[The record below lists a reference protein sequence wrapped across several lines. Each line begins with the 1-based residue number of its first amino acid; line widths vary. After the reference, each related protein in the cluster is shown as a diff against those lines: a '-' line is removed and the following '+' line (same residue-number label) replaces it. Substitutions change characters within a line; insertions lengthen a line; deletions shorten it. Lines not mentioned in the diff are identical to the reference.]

1 MPYQWQEQFKDKDYL
16 TVSQVANIFNIHPQT
31 IRNWI
36 KQGDLEAVR
45 HGVAGNYKIPKEA
58 LLAFLNKYSTVKN

>member
-1 MPYQWQEQFKDKDYL
+1 MWQELYKDKEFL
-16 TVSQVANIFNIHPQT
+16 TVTQIADIFGVNPQT
-31 IRNWI
+31 IRIWI

-58 LLAFLNKYSTVKN
+58 LLAFLNKYSTAKK